1 MMPLLRKSQNKFRD
15 FEEQDNVSSRSEPE
29 ELVQKQTEA
38 LAHRSLTLKLS
49 VTMRKHDAA
58 MLFSCEFPM
67 FGPQDTMSSRAK
79 LEEKKHAKQYTKFLD
94 HPPVRWDQPLR
105 LLEELLMLLEEGILE
120 LLERHL
126 SFRHPDLAHASP
138 ADFRLTVAEE
148 LVFVLLLQ
156 LAVFL
161 A

>member
-1 MMPLLRKSQNKFRD
+1 
-15 FEEQDNVSSRSEPE
+15 
-29 ELVQKQTEA
+29 
-38 LAHRSLTLKLS
+38 
-49 VTMRKHDAA
+49 
-58 MLFSCEFPM
+58 M
-67 FGPQDTMSSRAK
+67 FVPQDIVSCRAK
-79 LEEKKHAKQYTKFLD
+79 LEEKKRAKQYTKFLD
-94 HPPVRWDQPLR
+94 HPPVRWDQPLQ
-105 LLEELLMLLEEGILE
+105 LLEELLVLLEEGILE

-126 SFRHPDLAHASP
+126 SFRHPDLAQASP